1 MRIIQLLTRLLVAS
15 YVREAKRQRALAKKE
30 LANAQV
36 FSDNITAMQGEIV
49 QLDADIET
57 EVERRVS
64 ARIAAVGYDKSADRI
79 LDKAGEVERFLKG
92 GL

>member
-15 YVREAKRQRALAKKE
+15 YVREAKRQRALASKE
-30 LANAQV
+30 LANAKV
-36 FSDNITAMQGEIV
+36 YSDNILAMQAEIV
-49 QLDADIET
+49 QLEADIET
-57 EVERRVS
+57 EVGRSAGARVT
-64 ARIAAVGYDKSADRI
+64 AVGYNKSADRI